1 MPALCSDLPEDDPR
15 SGWPWW
21 TPVIGAAVAAGILGL
36 SLLQG
41 DGFTHHPQ
49 AARLAVA
56 AVALLP
62 WLLHIVVPLPRGVLE
77 AVTLAC
83 VAWLGWH
90 HSADAAWF
98 LPIAALSQCLVL
110 WGTPTGI
117 VYAAAIFGVL
127 TWESVTD
134 PYGATPSPNWVGWYM
149 GTLAGFAGGWGTRK
163 QRALVS
169 ELRNAQAE
177 LANQS
182 ALGERQR
189 IAREIHDVIAHS
201 LTVTMLHLSAARLAV
216 RSDPA
221 EAEEALREAERVG
234 RQSLAD
240 VRRTVDLLGSVRG
253 DGESVPAPLP
263 GAADIAALVEQ
274 LAAAGLDARL
284 QVRGDPTA
292 VAPATGLGLY
302 RIAQESL
309 SNVVKHAPGAP
320 VVVDLDINAESVCLR
335 VRNGTASGAAAHN
348 GSPVAASPGGFGL
361 GGMAQR
367 ATLLGGAVEAGPDG
381 DGWQVTVR
389 VPSEVAPAELP
400 S

>member
-1 MPALCSDLPEDDPR
+1 MPHLCRDLPEDNPR
-15 SGWPWW
+15 DGWPWW
-21 TPVIGAAVAAGILGL
+21 TPVLLAAVAASILGV

-41 DGFTHHPQ
+41 DGFTRHPQ
-49 AARLAVA
+49 GARVAVA
-56 AVALLP
+56 MVALAP
-62 WLLHIVVPLPRGVLE
+62 WLLHIFVPLPRFSLE

-98 LPIAALSQCLVL
+98 VPIVAISQSVIL
-110 WGTPTGI
+110 WGTPTG
-117 VYAAAIFGVL
+117 VVFTAAIFGVL
-127 TWESVTD
+127 AWESATD
-134 PYGATPSPNWVGWYM
+134 PYGTTNWVGWYM

-163 QRALVS
+163 QRGLVS
-169 ELRNAQAE
+169 ELRSAQDK
-177 LANQS
+177 LARQS

-216 RSDPA
+216 RSDPE

-240 VRRTVDLLGSVRG
+240 VRRTVDLLEGVRG
-253 DGESVPAPLP
+253 GSEAVPAPLP
-263 GAADIAALVEQ
+263 GAADIAPLVEQ
-274 LAAAGLDARL
+274 FAAAGLDARL
-284 QVRGDPTA
+284 RVQGDPAT

-309 SNVVKHAPGAP
+309 SNAVKHAPGSP
-320 VVVDLDINAESVCLR
+320 VVVDLDINAGIVCLR
-335 VRNGTASGAAAHN
+335 VRNGLARGGPAAQN
-348 GSPVAASPGGFGL
+348 GSPTMASPGGFGL

-367 ATLLGGAVEAGPDG
+367 AALLGGRVEVGPDG
-381 DGWQVTVR
+381 DGWQVSVR
-389 VPSEVAPAELP
+389 VPVESASAEPP